1 MAVLTPDREAVLRA
15 PAGGLVLRLA
25 PPRSQPALPSGL
37 AWLRVRDAAGRREL
51 REQQFGSPGSS
62 AEIRVPAG
70 WLEPGSYRADILL
83 GDDARPIAMARFR
96 IEP

>member
-1 MAVLTPDREAVLRA
+1 MELVPNREVVLQA
-15 PAGGLVLRLA
+15 PAEGLVLRLA
-25 PPRSQPALPSGL
+25 PPRSQPAVPPGL

-83 GDDARPIAMARFR
+83 GDGARPITMARFR